1 MHTTRHASR
10 RRPRQ
15 ARFGAALG
23 LKGAPL
29 RDAADRALLEGL
41 ERAQLEVG
49 NRRQVGG
56 GGLDAVH
63 PARTRGDE
71 VGDDHAWGDTGEMHG
86 RNGGGDEV
94 RDDHAWGDTGEHA

>member
-1 MHTTRHASR
+1 MHTTRRASR

-15 ARFGAALG
+15 ARFGAAFG

-71 VGDDHAWGDTGEMHG
+71 VGDDHAWGD
-86 RNGGGDEV
+86 
-94 RDDHAWGDTGEHA
+94 AGEHA